1 MNRPLMPHEQ
11 IAHPSITQQPDMGY
25 IEDVLRTSERMLTK
39 LADSRDAYKR
49 LYEQAQ
55 TAAVDNGDRLEA
67 IAAVLAQALGYA
79 SHGNKPPEDFVREA
93 EVILRGL
100 RGEL

>member
-11 IAHPSITQQPDMGY
+11 ISAVARPDIDLGY
-25 IEDVLRTSERMLTK
+25 IEDVLRSSERMLSK
-39 LADSRDAYKR
+39 LTDSRDAYKR
-49 LYEQAQ
+49 LYEQAH
-55 TAAVDNGDRLEA
+55 AAQLDNGDRLEA

-79 SHGNKPPEDFVREA
+79 NHGNRSPEEFVREA